1 MENSKKA
8 CLYKGLI
15 ECMFINCTSVF
26 IGQNCVCKYTRAMK
40 NENLS
45 GQQYMHVFSSEQ
57 NKLDKMKNKT
67 ITTKRTIERNS
78 DNITINLFSNT
89 A

>member
-1 MENSKKA
+1 M
-8 CLYKGLI
+8 LI
-15 ECMFINCTSVF
+15 VIKLFN
-26 IGQNCVCKYTRAMK
+26 GQNIVCKYTRAMK

-45 GQQYMHVFSSEQ
+45 GQQYIFSSEQ

-67 ITTKRTIERNS
+67 ITTTKATKRTIKRNS